1 VVAAFVA
8 LQVLSLDWETI
19 VERMRGK
26 GESRDL

>member
-1 VVAAFVA
+1 VA

-19 VERMRGK
+19 VERLRGK